1 MIDVSSNDKTSN
13 GCNGEKIQIAGFGQG
28 KARLYSCSITTPD
41 PNETDLAMSLIDGE
55 WYVVATYTTDQMDMM
70 EDIRVSCQKG
80 ATTIMTDMGTA

>member
-1 MIDVSSNDKTSN
+1 
-13 GCNGEKIQIAGFGQG
+13 
-28 KARLYSCSITTPD
+28 
-41 PNETDLAMSLIDGE
+41 MSLIDGE